1 MGELNNF
8 YAISDVAI
16 LGGAFAPIGGHN
28 PLEPAHFG
36 CKIITGEH
44 IFLQKELFNYVS
56 SVQFVSSDGI
66 AGALIE
72 AETLPKSTITGTI
85 DLDRVMEYLN

>member
-28 PLEPAHFG
+28 PLEPATFG
-36 CKIITGEH
+36 CKIISGEQM
-44 IFLQKELFNYVS
+44 FLQRELFKYVAH
-56 SVQFVSSDGI
+56 VQFTSLEGI
-66 AGALIE
+66 AEALKN
-72 AETLPKSTITGTI
+72 AETLPPSQIEGSV
-85 DLDRVMEYLN
+85 DLERVIAYLR